1 MKSII
6 VTILG
11 QNYQRQNWS
20 FDFNDAAFLTFFQTL
35 TVELGQ
41 LGIDLK
47 LVLNPELVIT
57 VDSYADLLNC
67 VKVSSPQDS
76 HHNQCVGHIIGKSAR
91 LDIMED
97 MARAIRRIAFAP
109 ETIEPDSTFRKVC
122 HNCGCGC

>member
-67 VKVSSPQDS
+67 VKVSSPQDR

-109 ETIEPDSTFRKVC
+109 ETIEPDSAFRKVC